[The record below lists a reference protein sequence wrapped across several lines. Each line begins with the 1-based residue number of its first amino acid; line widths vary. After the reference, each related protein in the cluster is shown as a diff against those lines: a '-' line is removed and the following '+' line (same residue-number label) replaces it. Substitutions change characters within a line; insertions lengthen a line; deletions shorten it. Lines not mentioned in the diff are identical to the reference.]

1 MEHFKPTEIQP
12 RYYAGAAEFRRPD
25 ADVDK
30 LAADI
35 EQHGMRSPIV
45 IDRERHLVSGW
56 RRLEAAKL
64 LKMKTVPVIIGD
76 FYVIIAAMQA
86 ENATADP
93 ATTVPMTIIEKLKM
107 ISTLR
112 NAGIPIVLARRH
124 KLGQHKAKG
133 HSEPESI
140 DDQIQS
146 VVDIQPDHAYRT
158 LCRFVIP
165 ALGLPNK
172 GQYKVVVP
180 PHQAHA
186 LEALRQYE
194 AGEISA
200 YDTWYV
206 YLELIN
212 PRQPQKKQ
220 VWESNIKAIHQ
231 QLRNMK
237 MLVDQFHTPPVDLT
251 TAEAKAWGDQLSEL
265 MKPLRQLTNQL
276 RYLKK
281 PQGEDQ

>member
-1 MEHFKPTEIQP
+1 VEHFKPTEIQP
-12 RYYAGAAEFRRPD
+12 RYYFGAAHFGRPNTQI
-25 ADVDK
+25 DK

-35 EQHGMRSPIV
+35 EAHGMRSPIV
-45 IDRERHLVSGW
+45 IDQQRNLVSGW

-64 LKMKTVPVIIGD
+64 LKMKTVPVVIGD
-76 FYVIIAAMQA
+76 FFVIIAAMRE
-86 ENATADP
+86 ENANADP
-93 ATTVPMTIIEKLKM
+93 ATTVPMTVIEKLKM

-112 NAGIPIVLARRH
+112 NAGIPIMLARRH
-124 KLGQHKAKG
+124 KLGQGKAKQPVV
-133 HSEPESI
+133 HISI
-140 DDQIQS
+140 DDAIQT
-146 VVDIQPDHAYRT
+146 VMDIETDHAYRT
-158 LCRFVIP
+158 ICRFVIP

-172 GQYKVVVP
+172 GQYKVVIP
-180 PHQAHA
+180 PNQAHA

-194 AGEISA
+194 AGDISA
-200 YDTWYV
+200 YDTWHV

-212 PRQPQKKQ
+212 PRSPQKKQ
-220 VWESNIKAIHQ
+220 VWVDNVAAIHQ

-237 MLVDQFHTPPVDLT
+237 FLVDQLHTPPVDLT
-251 TAEAKAWGDQLSEL
+251 TEEAKQWGDQLSEH